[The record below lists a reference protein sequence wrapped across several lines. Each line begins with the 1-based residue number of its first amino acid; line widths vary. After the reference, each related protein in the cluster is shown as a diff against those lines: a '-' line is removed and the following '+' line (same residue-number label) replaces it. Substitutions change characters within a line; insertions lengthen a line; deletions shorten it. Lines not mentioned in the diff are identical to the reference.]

1 MKKLFLL
8 FTFITLSLISQNE
21 KYDNYNATVI
31 QFRKIDSDKKYQK
44 FDTLVENTTRIIN
57 LAKDQS
63 EFKIGFT
70 LDTEVVVITYLI
82 KSRNVIKYE
91 NDTYI
96 SYLGY
101 DTDGFPL
108 ILSLSTDKKK
118 VILYYYFTISIN
130 SFSKSE
136 KLEIK

>member
-44 FDTLVENTTRIIN
+44 FDTLVENKTRIIN